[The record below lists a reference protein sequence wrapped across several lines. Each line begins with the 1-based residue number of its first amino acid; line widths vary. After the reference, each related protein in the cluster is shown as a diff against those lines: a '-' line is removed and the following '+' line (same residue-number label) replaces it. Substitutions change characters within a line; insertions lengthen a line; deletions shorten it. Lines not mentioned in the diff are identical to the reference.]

1 VRILLVGCS
10 GFVGRALVP
19 GLLEAGHS
27 LTLVSRGP
35 QPLPGVQH
43 PQLQRLQADPANPAS
58 WEQPALKQALAEA
71 EAVVNLAGEP
81 IAEDDDLFGSTVIL
95 AARIAACAGGGE
107 ILVPEA
113 VRHLLAGKDYR
124 YHDHGETT
132 LKGFDEPVH
141 LYRVDWTPAGD

>member
-1 VRILLVGCS
+1 MDCAISLQRRLAERNATADEPLGVRI
-10 GFVGRALVP
+10 
-19 GLLEAGHS
+19 GL
-27 LTLVSRGP
+27 
-35 QPLPGVQH
+35 
-43 PQLQRLQADPANPAS
+43 N
-58 WEQPALKQALAEA
+58 
-71 EAVVNLAGEP
+71 AGEP

-95 AARIAACAGGGE
+95 AARVAACAGEGE

-113 VRHLLAGKDYR
+113 VRHLLAGEDYR